1 VQYAELDGMLYPAL
15 EPNDLE
21 YKIPRRLYHLPL
33 ISAPA
38 AWDVTTGSEDV
49 KVCVVDTGVNY
60 L

>member
-1 VQYAELDGMLYPAL
+1 MLYPAL